1 MGGCPLFYIPA
12 EQECIST
19 HEVRAQFV
27 IEDDILRGLGMCLQQ
42 AKRARVRTGAL
53 LANLRSNNDCG
64 LSAPLFKEKENRMEE
79 RIIKENTEDKIGITA
94 A

>member
-1 MGGCPLFYIPA
+1 MGGCSLFYIPA

-53 LANLRSNNDCG
+53 LANLRSNNVVRVVKRQIAYLPHNG
-64 LSAPLFKEKENRMEE
+64 V
-79 RIIKENTEDKIGITA
+79 
-94 A
+94 

>member
-1 MGGCPLFYIPA
+1 M
-12 EQECIST
+12 
-19 HEVRAQFV
+19 RAQFV

-64 LSAPLFKEKENRMEE
+64 LSAPLFKEKENRMETYTLSNGVT
-79 RIIKENTEDKIGITA
+79 IPKIGFGTWQIPEGEEA
-94 A
+94 L

>member
-1 MGGCPLFYIPA
+1 MGNHQKYKLVVALFFYIPA

-19 HEVRAQFV
+19 HEVRARLG

-64 LSAPLFKEKENRMEE
+64 LSEPPILEGAFLLSNK
-79 RIIKENTEDKIGITA
+79 
-94 A
+94 